1 MNITY
6 AHCPRNNEK
15 LLASLSDFIH
25 YKDSAAGMVI
35 MGYQLGNNGKE
46 KSLYKFSTDSIWK
59 KHVFYLVG
67 WIWHV
72 NAQNMGSKRG

>member
-15 LLASLSDFIH
+15 LLASLSDFVQ
-25 YKDSAAGMVI
+25 YKDSAAGIVI
-35 MGYQLGNNGKE
+35 MGYQLGNSDKE

-59 KHVFYLVG
+59 KACFLSNWLNLACECPEYG
-67 WIWHV
+67 
-72 NAQNMGSKRG
+72 KRG